1 MRTRPLLP
9 LNPIAPPSPSTRL
22 HHHVQGPD
30 FKGSVFLPSK
40 TALEV
45 GELVV
50 TLPGTLFDLVYLG
63 SGGLLDL
70 AVQPK
75 FTAANLRNLYQYHTV
90 PALEPHKVRG
100 SAAADRQ
107 QHSAARAYI
116 LTSPHALGR
125 SQQRLASSPPLTPRS
140 PRTALQ
146 VEWVQLKDGSKQN
159 GQPKT
164 LDDYEPYSKD
174 GAKLALSDEEKAK
187 YKVRDGGLQQV
198 QGAAWVRLQGLCEHA
213 CMLCAAAGRSR
224 TRRWWRSRL
233 RTSWSGT
240 SPPCWARRRATSS
253 L

>member
-100 SAAADRQ
+100 SAAADP
-107 QHSAARAYI
+107 SAA
-116 LTSPHALGR
+116 L
-125 SQQRLASSPPLTPRS
+125 
-140 PRTALQ
+140 
-146 VEWVQLKDGSKQN
+146 
-159 GQPKT
+159 
-164 LDDYEPYSKD
+164 
-174 GAKLALSDEEKAK
+174 
-187 YKVRDGGLQQV
+187 
-198 QGAAWVRLQGLCEHA
+198 
-213 CMLCAAAGRSR
+213 SR
-224 TRRWWRSRL
+224 TCIYSH
-233 RTSWSGT
+233 
-240 SPPCWARRRATSS
+240 
-253 L
+253 